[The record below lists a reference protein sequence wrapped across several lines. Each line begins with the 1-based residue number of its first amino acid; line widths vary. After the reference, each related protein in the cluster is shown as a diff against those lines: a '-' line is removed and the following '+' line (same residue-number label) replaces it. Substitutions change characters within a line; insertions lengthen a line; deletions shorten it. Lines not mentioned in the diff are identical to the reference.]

1 MVGDFLAGG
10 LFVLQPVQKV
20 TAAIVLTQPLQS
32 LPVDA
37 EQLCQAAFL
46 DRQGNVITAVFMTTF
61 HVFLCQT
68 GKPRLHKLFDVRALF
83 VGNQVFLRIN
93 TFVAADLFQK
103 SGFL

>member
-46 DRQGNVITAVFMTTF
+46 DRQRSAIAIFTGVLLYPYRRICSCVSPRRSKLS
-61 HVFLCQT
+61 LC
-68 GKPRLHKLFDVRALF
+68 
-83 VGNQVFLRIN
+83 
-93 TFVAADLFQK
+93 
-103 SGFL
+103 